1 MPPSEWL
8 KRRSGQRMTWQKG
21 VKEITRSL
29 DVVGVVR
36 LPRWGPRDP
45 TCACL
50 ETLHKMAAN
59 RCQWLSCFLQ
69 ACDTPY
75 YQPSHVNSIQ
85 KQLKRRGSASVVLL
99 TLAFWRDG
107 RLPSS
112 AVKKALSE
120 YQKAHKRAERE
131 RLRLMKEH
139 QHELERKK
147 KLEEK
152 ERKMLEK
159 QAKKDEEERLKEE
172 RRLKRLEELKKKEE
186 EKEAER
192 KRKEEEKRKKEEER
206 IQKELERRREEDF
219 KTKREEKQ
227 RAVLLGFLV
236 KGEQKKETS
245 TPLSAPCGPF
255 MQFEL
260 RKDMRMAPLHRVPK
274 SLLTTK
280 RDNLDKV
287 VQSWSHESSS
297 VPGSSLGLLKFGR
310 SSYIHELKT
319 KQHVPLSCPSTW
331 PTWNKLLVREF
342 TDWKV
347 RGSNPNS
354 ASRLPLLLGQ
364 PGSIQ
369 TLVPPSCGMAARHR
383 KGATAERFLFF
394 ILLESCHIVRPMYST
409 KQQQEEM
416 YCQEGQVS
424 KYFPKCPKLTEIPKN
439 PLNADQKALE
449 RGQMPP
455 EVMLMGEGPCS
466 TLNSPTL
473 KYHGSRGSGGTV
485 WLRAKLFQFV
495 ENYRPAYYGSWRRR
509 SRIVTGRRPFA
520 QDVRQLDYSVDSD
533 DEWEEDEPGESITQS
548 EPPEV
553 MLMGEGP
560 CSTLNSPTLKYHGS
574 RGSGGTVWLRAKLF
588 QFVENYRPA
597 YYGSWRRRS
606 RIVTGRRPFAQDVR
620 QLDYSVDSD
629 DEWEEDEPGESITQS
644 ENEEEE
650 EEKDEEEEEE
660 EDDTFFVP
668 HGYLSDDEGV
678 AAEDVGEEDAAAEEM
693 KNLRRRL
700 SVVEYE
706 TAHRRGLQ
714 RLIPLVLGPVWLPNP
729 VESIP
734 AGNVL
739 SSNDQLDEDKENIET
754 IGVRV
759 TDSTSVDKSS
769 LQLVRS
775 ALSIYRVHLWDSAVP
790 ITVQMDIP
798 ATQSTRRT
806 RRELPEEAVPYLIQL
821 VHKSPL
827 GKLKLA
833 FEFRVFWHKHTT
845 GTVPEC
851 TKYMDYKRH
860 TAAAPAQAC
869 SQRTKAVLAGPAWD
883 DLPLS
888 QTLVLSKLT
897 ELAVFEEGRWS
908 VHPNILRKY
917 RPKLTTLFGLN
928 ELSTL
933 GMESDDAALSAITFP
948 PWEFLTDVVAI
959 SQRSNRPPGSKRRS
973 IDVPAIGD
981 EVELAQ
987 VPPPADSVPLDAR
1000 LLNGHSLTVVVK
1012 RLTSVNES
1020 TPSPPQRLA
1029 RKTAKKF
1036 KQIENTNLTPLLAQP
1051 LRENLVSENVGLT
1064 DTTTMKTEEPKLSSV
1079 PSVGRKRA
1087 TLDTFFTP
1095 PTKRPNVT
1103 EQSMATPSEVIHIE
1117 SD

>member
-1 MPPSEWL
+1 MDN
-8 KRRSGQRMTWQKG
+8 RSG
-21 VKEITRSL
+21 
-29 DVVGVVR
+29 
-36 LPRWGPRDP
+36 
-45 TCACL
+45 A
-50 ETLHKMAAN
+50 KMEKPK
-59 RCQWLSCFLQ
+59 
-69 ACDTPY
+69 T
-75 YQPSHVNSIQ
+75 
-85 KQLKRRGSASVVLL
+85 
-99 TLAFWRDG
+99 
-107 RLPSS
+107 PSS

-192 KRKEEEKRKKEEER
+192 KRKEEERRKKEEER

-331 PTWNKLLVREF
+331 PT
-342 TDWKV
+342 
-347 RGSNPNS
+347 
-354 ASRLPLLLGQ
+354 
-364 PGSIQ
+364 
-369 TLVPPSCGMAARHR
+369 
-383 KGATAERFLFF
+383 
-394 ILLESCHIVRPMYST
+394 
-409 KQQQEEM
+409 
-416 YCQEGQVS
+416 
-424 KYFPKCPKLTEIPKN
+424 
-439 PLNADQKALE
+439 
-449 RGQMPP
+449 
-455 EVMLMGEGPCS
+455 
-466 TLNSPTL
+466 
-473 KYHGSRGSGGTV
+473 
-485 WLRAKLFQFV
+485 
-495 ENYRPAYYGSWRRR
+495 
-509 SRIVTGRRPFA
+509 
-520 QDVRQLDYSVDSD
+520 
-533 DEWEEDEPGESITQS
+533 

-553 MLMGEGP
+553 MLMGEGL

-650 EEKDEEEEEE
+650 EEKDEEEEE
-660 EDDTFFVP
+660 DDTFFVP

-729 VESIP
+729 VESSS

-754 IGVRV
+754 VGVRV
-759 TDSTSVDKSS
+759 ADSTSVDKSS
-769 LQLVRS
+769 MQLVRS
-775 ALSIYRVHLWDSAVP
+775 ALSIYRIHLWDSAVP
-790 ITVQMDIP
+790 IAIQMNMLP
-798 ATQSTRRT
+798 TQSTRRT

-851 TKYMDYKRH
+851 TQYMDYKRH
-860 TAAAPAQAC
+860 TSAAAQTC
-869 SQRTKAVLAGPAWD
+869 SQRTKTVFGGPAWD

-897 ELAVFEEGRWS
+897 ELAVFEEGRWA
-908 VHPNILRKY
+908 VHPNMLRKY
-917 RPKLTTLFGLN
+917 RPKLVTLFGLN

-933 GMESDDAALSAITFP
+933 GMEPDDAALSAVTFP

-973 IDVPAIGD
+973 IDVPVISD
-981 EVELAQ
+981 EVELVQ
-987 VPPPADSVPLDAR
+987 VPPPADSVPLDTQ

-1020 TPSPPQRLA
+1020 TPSPPQRVA

-1036 KQIENTNLTPLLAQP
+1036 KRIENTDLIPLIAQP
-1051 LRENLVSENVGLT
+1051 LRENLVSENVGLV
-1064 DTTTMKTEEPKLSSV
+1064 DTTTTKTEELKLSSV

-1103 EQSMATPSEVIHIE
+1103 EQSVATPGEVIHIE

>member
-1 MPPSEWL
+1 
-8 KRRSGQRMTWQKG
+8 
-21 VKEITRSL
+21 
-29 DVVGVVR
+29 
-36 LPRWGPRDP
+36 
-45 TCACL
+45 
-50 ETLHKMAAN
+50 
-59 RCQWLSCFLQ
+59 
-69 ACDTPY
+69 
-75 YQPSHVNSIQ
+75 
-85 KQLKRRGSASVVLL
+85 
-99 TLAFWRDG
+99 
-107 RLPSS
+107 PSS

-192 KRKEEEKRKKEEER
+192 KRKEEERRKKEEER

-331 PTWNKLLVREF
+331 PT
-342 TDWKV
+342 
-347 RGSNPNS
+347 
-354 ASRLPLLLGQ
+354 
-364 PGSIQ
+364 
-369 TLVPPSCGMAARHR
+369 
-383 KGATAERFLFF
+383 
-394 ILLESCHIVRPMYST
+394 
-409 KQQQEEM
+409 
-416 YCQEGQVS
+416 
-424 KYFPKCPKLTEIPKN
+424 
-439 PLNADQKALE
+439 
-449 RGQMPP
+449 
-455 EVMLMGEGPCS
+455 
-466 TLNSPTL
+466 
-473 KYHGSRGSGGTV
+473 
-485 WLRAKLFQFV
+485 
-495 ENYRPAYYGSWRRR
+495 
-509 SRIVTGRRPFA
+509 
-520 QDVRQLDYSVDSD
+520 
-533 DEWEEDEPGESITQS
+533 

-553 MLMGEGP
+553 MLMGEGL

-650 EEKDEEEEEE
+650 EEKDEEEEE
-660 EDDTFFVP
+660 DDTFFVP

-729 VESIP
+729 VESSS

-754 IGVRV
+754 VGVRV
-759 TDSTSVDKSS
+759 ADSTSVDKSS
-769 LQLVRS
+769 MQLVRS
-775 ALSIYRVHLWDSAVP
+775 ALSIYRIHLWDSAVP
-790 ITVQMDIP
+790 IAIQMNMLP
-798 ATQSTRRT
+798 TQSTRRT

-851 TKYMDYKRH
+851 TQYMDYKRH
-860 TAAAPAQAC
+860 TSAAAQTC
-869 SQRTKAVLAGPAWD
+869 SQRTKTVFGGPAWD

-897 ELAVFEEGRWS
+897 ELAVFEEGRWA
-908 VHPNILRKY
+908 VHPNMLRKY
-917 RPKLTTLFGLN
+917 RPKLVTLFGLN

-933 GMESDDAALSAITFP
+933 GMEPDDAALSAVTFP

-973 IDVPAIGD
+973 IDVPVISD
-981 EVELAQ
+981 EVELVQ
-987 VPPPADSVPLDAR
+987 VPPPADSVPLDTQ

-1020 TPSPPQRLA
+1020 TPSPPQRVA

-1036 KQIENTNLTPLLAQP
+1036 KRIENTDLTPP
-1051 LRENLVSENVGLT
+1051 H
-1064 DTTTMKTEEPKLSSV
+1064 SS
-1079 PSVGRKRA
+1079 
-1087 TLDTFFTP
+1087 TP
-1095 PTKRPNVT
+1095 
-1103 EQSMATPSEVIHIE
+1103 A
-1117 SD
+1117 

>member
-1 MPPSEWL
+1 MD
-8 KRRSGQRMTWQKG
+8 KRGG
-21 VKEITRSL
+21 
-29 DVVGVVR
+29 
-36 LPRWGPRDP
+36 
-45 TCACL
+45 A
-50 ETLHKMAAN
+50 KMEKPK
-59 RCQWLSCFLQ
+59 
-69 ACDTPY
+69 T
-75 YQPSHVNSIQ
+75 
-85 KQLKRRGSASVVLL
+85 
-99 TLAFWRDG
+99 
-107 RLPSS
+107 PSS

-172 RRLKRLEELKKKEE
+172 RRLKRLEELKKREE

-192 KRKEEEKRKKEEER
+192 KRKEEERRKKEEER

-331 PTWNKLLVREF
+331 PTE
-342 TDWKV
+342 
-347 RGSNPNS
+347 
-354 ASRLPLLLGQ
+354 
-364 PGSIQ
+364 
-369 TLVPPSCGMAARHR
+369 
-383 KGATAERFLFF
+383 
-394 ILLESCHIVRPMYST
+394 
-409 KQQQEEM
+409 
-416 YCQEGQVS
+416 
-424 KYFPKCPKLTEIPKN
+424 
-439 PLNADQKALE
+439 
-449 RGQMPP
+449 PP
-455 EVMLMGEGPCS
+455 EVMLIGEGLCS

-533 DEWEEDEPGESITQS
+533 DEWEEE
-548 EPPEV
+548 
-553 MLMGEGP
+553 
-560 CSTLNSPTLKYHGS
+560 
-574 RGSGGTVWLRAKLF
+574 
-588 QFVENYRPA
+588 
-597 YYGSWRRRS
+597 
-606 RIVTGRRPFAQDVR
+606 
-620 QLDYSVDSD
+620 
-629 DEWEEDEPGESITQS
+629 EPGESITQS
-644 ENEEEE
+644 ENEEED

-714 RLIPLVLGPVWLPNP
+714 RLIPLILGPVWLPNP
-729 VESIP
+729 VESIS
-734 AGNVL
+734 AVNVL
-739 SSNDQLDEDKENIET
+739 SSNDQLDEDKENIEN

-759 TDSTSVDKSS
+759 ADSTSVDKSS

-775 ALSIYRVHLWDSAVP
+775 ALSIYRIHLWDSAVP
-790 ITVQMDIP
+790 IAIQVNMPT
-798 ATQSTRRT
+798 TQSTRRT

-821 VHKSPL
+821 VHRSPL

-851 TKYMDYKRH
+851 TQYMDYKRH
-860 TAAAPAQAC
+860 TSAAAQAC
-869 SQRTKAVLAGPAWD
+869 SQRTKAVLGGPAWD

-897 ELAVFEEGRWS
+897 ELAVFEEGRWA
-908 VHPNILRKY
+908 VHPNVLRKY

-933 GMESDDAALSAITFP
+933 GMEPDDAALSAITFP

-973 IDVPAIGD
+973 IDVPVISD
-981 EVELAQ
+981 EVEIAQLATPTDP
-987 VPPPADSVPLDAR
+987 VSLDAH

-1012 RLTSVNES
+1012 RLTSVSES

-1036 KQIENTNLTPLLAQP
+1036 KRLENTDLTPLITQP

-1064 DTTTMKTEEPKLSSV
+1064 DTTTTKAEELKLSSV
-1079 PSVGRKRA
+1079 PSVARKRA

-1095 PTKRPNVT
+1095 PIKRPNVT
-1103 EQSMATPSEVIHIE
+1103 EQSVATPSEVIHIE

>member
-1 MPPSEWL
+1 MLYKPAQTTGAYEGA
-8 KRRSGQRMTWQKG
+8 RFDGQPQWRENGEAKD
-21 VKEITRSL
+21 
-29 DVVGVVR
+29 DVFVQAP
-36 LPRWGPRDP
+36 L
-45 TCACL
+45 
-50 ETLHKMAAN
+50 N
-59 RCQWLSCFLQ
+59 

-331 PTWNKLLVREF
+331 PT
-342 TDWKV
+342 
-347 RGSNPNS
+347 
-354 ASRLPLLLGQ
+354 
-364 PGSIQ
+364 
-369 TLVPPSCGMAARHR
+369 
-383 KGATAERFLFF
+383 
-394 ILLESCHIVRPMYST
+394 
-409 KQQQEEM
+409 
-416 YCQEGQVS
+416 
-424 KYFPKCPKLTEIPKN
+424 
-439 PLNADQKALE
+439 
-449 RGQMPP
+449 
-455 EVMLMGEGPCS
+455 
-466 TLNSPTL
+466 
-473 KYHGSRGSGGTV
+473 
-485 WLRAKLFQFV
+485 
-495 ENYRPAYYGSWRRR
+495 
-509 SRIVTGRRPFA
+509 
-520 QDVRQLDYSVDSD
+520 
-533 DEWEEDEPGESITQS
+533 

-644 ENEEEE
+644 
-650 EEKDEEEEEE
+650 
-660 EDDTFFVP
+660 
-668 HGYLSDDEGV
+668 
-678 AAEDVGEEDAAAEEM
+678 EDVGEEDAAAEEM

-1103 EQSMATPSEVIHIE
+1103 EQSMATPSE
-1117 SD
+1117 